1 MILFDTVRWKNF
13 LSYGDEWTE
22 LNLAEYSTNLVIG
35 ENGVGKSV
43 LTEVMSFVL
52 YGKPFRKINKPQL
65 INSIN
70 NSNLDVELTFAVN
83 NHKYKIVRGMK
94 PNKFEVW
101 EDGELLNQDAKSND
115 YQVYLENDVLSM
127 NYITFTQLIVLGK
140 ATHTPFMQLPVMKR
154 REMIEHLL
162 GISVFYDIK
171 SLLKEKLKT
180 IIYDRQ
186 VANDKLELQNEKLTM
201 NERYKKNTSED
212 KQKII
217 NEYLNSISNKEDEIR
232 LLVSENKDL
241 TDYTAQL
248 KTQFDDGL
256 DGEIDKHK
264 NRQRDILNKIKG
276 IEKNSYFF
284 QVNDECPTCTQ
295 TINDDIKHECIENN
309 NTLLKKLK
317 IGETINDAKL
327 IQLSE
332 MLDTNVGIR
341 DTISVTWNTINS
353 NNSIHNRL
361 KLDIKELE
369 LSIKK
374 YDSDDIDAG
383 DILADIEK
391 NKKDI
396 VKFKSR
402 IKKYDEAIE
411 YYKIMAVILN
421 DDGVKSLIIKKYL
434 PLFNRDINNYLHTF
448 GLNVKFI
455 LDEQFNEIILSRG
468 RDNFSYNSFSE
479 GQKLRID
486 LALMMSF
493 RNLCKIKNSVDSNL
507 LIMDEIFDSSLNQQG
522 VDAFVDMLTEQKDI
536 NTFIITHTPE
546 KIQDRFENTIEV
558 VLLNNF
564 SELKKEIHDERY

>member
-1 MILFDTVRWKNF
+1 MIEFDKARWKNF

-22 LNLAEYSTNLVIG
+22 LDLAEFSTNLVIG

-43 LTEVMSFVL
+43 LTEIMSFVL
-52 YGKPFRKINKPQL
+52 YGKAFRKINKPQL

-70 NSNLDVELTFAVN
+70 NSNLEVELTFAVN
-83 NHKYKIVRGMK
+83 NHTYKIVRGMK
-94 PNKFEVW
+94 PTKFEVW
-101 EDGELLNQDAKSND
+101 EDGRLLNQDAKSND
-115 YQVYLENDVLSM
+115 YQVYLENDVLGM

-162 GISVFYDIK
+162 GISVFRDIK
-171 SLLKEKLKT
+171 SLIKEKIKVVT
-180 IIYDRQ
+180 YDRQ
-186 VANDKLELQNEKLTM
+186 VTNDKLGLQIEKLSM

-217 NEYLNSISNKEDEIR
+217 NEYSNGISNKEAEIR

-241 TDYTAQL
+241 TDYIDQL

-264 NRQRDILNKIKG
+264 NRQRDILNKIRDT
-276 IEKNSYFF
+276 EKNSYFF

-295 TINDDIKHECIENN
+295 TISDDIKHECIENN
-309 NTLLKKLK
+309 NTLLRKLK
-317 IGETINDAKL
+317 IGETTNDAKL

-341 DTISVTWNTINS
+341 DIISITWNTLNS
-353 NNSIHNRL
+353 NNSIHKRL
-361 KLDIKELE
+361 KSDIKELE
-369 LSIKK
+369 VSIKK
-374 YDSDDIDAG
+374 YNSDGVDVS

-396 VKFKSR
+396 SKLKSR
-402 IKKYDEAIE
+402 IKKYDEALE
-411 YYKIMAVILN
+411 YYKIMGVILN

-434 PLFNRDINNYLHTF
+434 PIFNRDINEYLHKF

-455 LDEQFNEIILSRG
+455 LDEQFNETILSRG

-507 LIMDEIFDSSLNQQG
+507 LIMDEIFDSSLNQKG
-522 VDAFVDMLTEQKDI
+522 VDAFVDMLLEQKDI
-536 NTFIITHTPE
+536 HTFIITHTPE
-546 KIQDRFENTIEV
+546 KIHDRFDNTIEV
-558 VLLNNF
+558 LLLNNF